1 MQMLAPL
8 KGTEPWVEQSR
19 AGPGVIGRAPG
30 MSILAELW
38 GVEGG
43 LATRGSGGGRL
54 SLLLL
59 LLGEFQSVAED
70 FESRLLIIES
80 TCLGR
85 FTADT
90 EHLLPPGGEKTR
102 H

>member
-1 MQMLAPL
+1 M
-8 KGTEPWVEQSR
+8 
-19 AGPGVIGRAPG
+19 RAPG
-30 MSILAELW
+30 TW
-38 GVEGG
+38 GSCRALEEAWWGLQGALEGG
-43 LATRGSGGGRL
+43 GLG
-54 SLLLL
+54 LLLL

-90 EHLLPPGGEKTR
+90 EHLLPPGGENTR

>member
-1 MQMLAPL
+1 LQGLVFL
-8 KGTEPWVEQSR
+8 LRFGRRLTGSYKG
-19 AGPGVIGRAPG
+19 
-30 MSILAELW
+30 LW
-38 GVEGG
+38 
-43 LATRGSGGGRL
+43 RGRL

>member
-1 MQMLAPL
+1 
-8 KGTEPWVEQSR
+8 
-19 AGPGVIGRAPG
+19 

-38 GVEGG
+38 KG

-90 EHLLPPGGEKTR
+90 EHLLPPGGEKTHGIR
-102 H
+102 AGPDRSQGGH

>member
-1 MQMLAPL
+1 METWCRRGSWDL
-8 KGTEPWVEQSR
+8 
-19 AGPGVIGRAPG
+19 PGA
-30 MSILAELW
+30 LAELW
-38 GVEGG
+38 RRLGGVGPQGALEGG
-43 LATRGSGGGRL
+43 GLG
-54 SLLLL
+54 LLLL

>member
-1 MQMLAPL
+1 M
-8 KGTEPWVEQSR
+8 S
-19 AGPGVIGRAPG
+19 APG
-30 MSILAELW
+30 MSS
-38 GVEGG
+38 GG
-43 LATRGSGGGRL
+43 GWLATGGSGGGRL

>member
-1 MQMLAPL
+1 
-8 KGTEPWVEQSR
+8 
-19 AGPGVIGRAPG
+19 
-30 MSILAELW
+30 MSS
-38 GVEGG
+38 EG
-43 LATRGSGGGRL
+43 LGGGYKGAL
-54 SLLLL
+54 EGAGLGLLLL

-90 EHLLPPGGEKTR
+90 EHLLPLVLCPGELWCKAPAQDQRCCRISAHVFFTDR
-102 H
+102 